1 MTVDDAILQ
10 LDLLGSQFFVFQNA
24 KDGAV
29 NVVYRREDGSLGVI
43 EARTA

>member
-1 MTVDDAILQ
+1 VDDAILQ
-10 LDLLGSQFFVFQNA
+10 LEMLGSQFFVFQNVA
-24 KDGAV
+24 DGAI